1 MHHPRGTDIPGQG
14 GGVGIT
20 IIKTQTVCIIPVV
33 LISPVR
39 VVVLCHFYKDTDR
52 MHHPRG
58 TDIPGQSGGVG
69 ITIIKI
75 QTVCII
81 PVVLISPVRVV
92 VLVVAPLVNL
102 IPTTPEAGA
111 MSPVSV

>member
-14 GGVGIT
+14 GGVDV
-20 IIKTQTVCIIPVV
+20 TV
-33 LISPVR
+33 SR
-39 VVVLCHFYKDTDR
+39 TDR
-52 MHHPRG
+52 MH
-58 TDIPGQSGGVG
+58 QS
-69 ITIIKI
+69 
-75 QTVCII
+75 